1 MYAPWRL
8 ISVSVT
14 GLHVVP
20 RLVGV
25 EAGIVHWEGAGDG
38 VGPGGVSA
46 SLGLATEAPNRF
58 VGLPAGLAG
67 PDGQHV
73 WRP

>member
-1 MYAPWRL
+1 MYAPRRL

-14 GLHVVP
+14 GLHEVP

-25 EAGIVHWEGAGDG
+25 EAGIVHWEDAERCRSRR
-38 VGPGGVSA
+38 VSA
-46 SLGLATEAPNRF
+46 SLGLATEAPNSV
-58 VGLPAGLAG
+58 VGLLARLAG